1 VDTFPALDLVRP
13 ATDLDAMSAGA
24 ASALVEID
32 AAIALVVGSAAQR
45 VRLVAVPF
53 IEVVAAVGL
62 ARARAAGVRFA
73 FERGER
79 AGVAI
84 VTVGPLELA
93 AAER

>member
-1 VDTFPALDLVRP
+1 MRP
-13 ATDLDAMSAGA
+13 ATDLNVASAGA

-32 AAIALVVGSAAQR
+32 AAIALVAGHAAGR
-45 VRLVAVPF
+45 VRLVAIPF
-53 IEVVAAVGL
+53 IESVAAVGL

-79 AGVAI
+79 AGSAL

-93 AAER
+93 AVEQ

>member
-1 VDTFPALDLVRP
+1 METLPALDLVRP
-13 ATDLDAMSAGA
+13 ATDLSASSAGA
-24 ASALVEID
+24 AAALVEID
-32 AAIALVVGSAAQR
+32 AAIALVASHAAGR

-53 IEVVAAVGL
+53 IESVAAVGL

-79 AGVAI
+79 AGNAL

-93 AAER
+93 AVER